1 MLQIRKET
9 KLRADLI
16 RDPGE
21 IDFYSDLLTR
31 RHYLESSQCNR
42 NTILHVVRRGG
53 EDVAILTWEP
63 KVRMWFAL
71 RDKLIGWTE
80 EQKKER
86 LKYCVENRRFLML
99 VKEKDAASQALA
111 LSLKRLCVDG
121 QKIFGHE
128 FLLAETFVDP
138 SRGYEG
144 TCYKA
149 AGWTRVGLTR
159 GGRGKQVRTPKLYFV
174 KDLKKDALSKLKSPE
189 LTPSDTINPRQS
201 VLFLERLNLASLRKK
216 LDSVPD
222 YRRIKGKNPLSSIL
236 ALTIAAVLGGQTNSK
251 GIYRWI
257 ASLSVETLRNIG
269 CRRPITYTTLW
280 RVITRVDHEKLS
292 EELCSWLREH
302 TNKIHVT
309 DNIRIVSLDGKALRS
324 ASKGADAEIHVLSLI
339 DTVAQVLISQR
350 PVSKKKDHEI
360 PVARLALEKEP
371 LDATTVVTADAL
383 HTQRETANIIIK
395 KNGHYVLAVKDNQPN
410 LRKAIQKETPNEA
423 WSVPYITT
431 ELGHGRIEKRT
442 IRVAMLKPNE
452 LDFPGSHSIA
462 LITRSFT
469 NKKTGKESSE
479 TTPYISSLLE
489 PTPEI
494 FLDIARQHWTIENR
508 LHYKK
513 DVTYQEDRQTMHTH
527 NGPLNMSLLRSFA
540 ISCANLAGCTA
551 LPDAITQFHTRIH
564 SVLKGLKCPVRLAEV

>member
-1 MLQIRKET
+1 MLRIREDG
-9 KLRADLI
+9 KLRADLV

-42 NTILHVVRRGG
+42 NTILHVVRRGNK
-53 EDVAILTWEP
+53 DVAILTWEP
-63 KVRMWFAL
+63 KVRRWFGL
-71 RDKLIGWTE
+71 RDKLIGWTD

-99 VKEKDAASQALA
+99 VEEKDAASQSLA
-111 LSLKRLCVDG
+111 LSINRLCSDG
-121 QKIFGHE
+121 QQVFSHE

-149 AGWTRVGLTR
+149 AGWTEVGLTQ
-159 GGRGKQVRTPKLYFV
+159 GGRGKQVRSSKLYFV
-174 KDLKKDALSKLKSPE
+174 KELKKDAVSKLKSPE

-201 VLFLERLNLASLRKK
+201 VLFLERLNLASLRKR

-222 YRRIKGKNPLSSIL
+222 YRKIKGKNPLSSIL
-236 ALTIAAVLGGQTNSK
+236 ALTIAAVLSGQTNSK

-257 ASLSVETLRNIG
+257 SALSMEVLRNVG
-269 CRRPITYTTLW
+269 CRKPISYTTLW
-280 RVITRVDHEKLS
+280 RVLTRVDHEVLS
-292 EELCSWLREH
+292 GELCGWLREH
-302 TNKIHVT
+302 ADKIHVA
-309 DNIRIVSLDGKALRS
+309 DNIKIVSLDGKALRS

-339 DTVAQVLISQR
+339 DAVAEVLISQR

-360 PVARLALEKEP
+360 PVARIALEKEP

-383 HTQRETANIIIK
+383 HTQRETVNIIIK
-395 KNGHYVLAVKDNQPN
+395 KNAHYLLAVKDNQPN
-410 LRKAIQKETPNEA
+410 LRKAIQEETPNEA
-423 WSVPYITT
+423 WSVPYSTT

-442 IRVAMLKPNE
+442 IQLAPLQPGE
-452 LDFPGSHSIA
+452 LNFPGSRSIA

-469 NKKTGKESSE
+469 DKKTGKESSE

-489 PTPEI
+489 PTPKA
-494 FLDIARQHWTIENR
+494 FLDIARQHWTIENK

-513 DVTYQEDRQTMHTH
+513 DVTYREDQQTMHAK
-527 NGPLNMSLLRSFA
+527 NGPLNMSLFRSFA
-540 ISCANLAGCTA
+540 ISCANLAGCHV
-551 LPDAITQFHTRIH
+551 LPEAIHQFSTRIY
-564 SVLKGLKCPVRLAEV
+564 SVLDSLKCPVRLAEV